1 MQHGANANPGFSE
14 HSPSAREA
22 TVHSRD
28 TIFADPVLR
37 RRAFLVVRRPAA
49 PRSLRARSRT
59 GPDPGRPPKQRQDR
73 IEYLFLEISFIE
85 KYQNVK
91 NFART
96 YKALVNYTPQ
106 LMVSDLSLQD

>member
-1 MQHGANANPGFSE
+1 MVNFEPIGFGAVHAGPRLGL
-14 HSPSAREA
+14 PS
-22 TVHSRD
+22 S
-28 TIFADPVLR
+28 
-37 RRAFLVVRRPAA
+37 
-49 PRSLRARSRT
+49 
-59 GPDPGRPPKQRQDR
+59 RPPKQRQDR

-106 LMVSDLSLQD
+106 LMVSDLSLQDQIVNCYSGLF